1 MLTLRR
7 RVLLGAA
14 ASSALATPTFS
25 QVADELRIG
34 APLPLTGPLAPEGR
48 KQRRGYDL
56 WAKQVT
62 EAGGLEVGG
71 RRLPV
76 RIIYSDYQSAT
87 PRAVQASEQLVTGE
101 RVHALFGPFGSGAA
115 KAASTIAER
124 HRIPIIAPSA
134 SSREV
139 YDQGY
144 KYLFGTFTPN
154 ETLTE
159 PLAGLVAVTVPQ
171 AKRVA
176 VLARNDL
183 LPLALT
189 AEARRSAI
197 GRGMQVVYDE
207 KFAVGAMDVA
217 SPLTAMRAQAPD
229 WVFVGGYVNDLIQ
242 VRTQMR
248 DLGLKPSVLTM
259 IAGPAYA
266 EFTKALR
273 GAAENVS
280 SAAWWHPA
288 VRYTGEDVFGS
299 TERFNALFRATY
311 DGDEPDY
318 VEASAAAAGVVL
330 QLAAIRAGSVAG
342 PALRDA
348 LAGLDVRT
356 FYGPIRFGATGQIEG
371 LTPPVFQIQDGKTA
385 VLLPGEVSR
394 AQLRIGIA

>member
-1 MLTLRR
+1 MPKLHRRTLI
-7 RVLLGAA
+7 GIAG
-14 ASSALATPTFS
+14 SYALSTPALS
-25 QVADELRIG
+25 QAADELRIG

-56 WAKQVT
+56 WAKQVAA
-62 EAGGLEVGG
+62 AGGLDVGG

-76 RIIYSDYQSAT
+76 RIVYADYQSAT
-87 PRAVQASEQLVTGE
+87 PRAVQASEQLITGE

-124 HRIPIIAPSA
+124 HRVPMIAPSA

-159 PLAGLVAVTVPQ
+159 PLAGLVAAAVPQ

-183 LPLALT
+183 LPLALA
-189 AEARRSAI
+189 AEARRSAAA
-197 GRGMQVVYDE
+197 RGMQVVYDE
-207 KFAVGAMDVA
+207 KFAIGAMDFA
-217 SPLTAMRAQAPD
+217 SPLTAMRAQAPG
-229 WVFVGGYVNDLIQ
+229 WVFVCGYVNDLIQ

-248 DLGLKPSVLTM
+248 DLGLKPPVLTM

-288 VRYTGEDVFGS
+288 LRYTGEDVFGS
-299 TERFNALFRATY
+299 TERFNTLFKSAY
-311 DGDEPDY
+311 DDDEPDY
-318 VEASAAAAGVVL
+318 VEASAAAAGVVV
-330 QLAAIRAGSVAG
+330 QLAATRAGSVAG

-348 LAGLDVRT
+348 LASLDVRT
-356 FYGPIRFGATGQIEG
+356 FYGPIRFGANGQIDG

-385 VLLPGEVSR
+385 VLLPGEVSQ
-394 AQLRIGIA
+394 ASLRVGVA

>member
-1 MLTLRR
+1 MPTLHRR
-7 RVLLGAA
+7 TLLGIAGSWA
-14 ASSALATPTFS
+14 LSAPAWS
-25 QVADELRIG
+25 QVPDELRIG

-56 WAKQVT
+56 WAKQVAAT
-62 EAGGLEVGG
+62 GGLDVGG

-87 PRAVQASEQLVTGE
+87 PRAVQAAEQLVTGE
-101 RVHALFGPFGSGAA
+101 KVHALFGPFGSGAA

-124 HRIPIIAPSA
+124 YRVPMVAPSA

-159 PLAGLVAVTVPQ
+159 PLAGLVAAAVPQ

-183 LPLALT
+183 LPLALA
-189 AEARRSAI
+189 AEARRSATS
-197 GRGMQVVYDE
+197 RGMQVVYDE
-207 KFAVGAMDVA
+207 KFAIGAMDFA

-248 DLGLKPSVLTM
+248 DLGLKPQVLTM

-288 VRYTGEDVFGS
+288 VRYAGEDVFGS
-299 TERFNALFRATY
+299 TERFNALFKAAY
-311 DGDEPDY
+311 DNDEPDY
-318 VEASAAAAGVVL
+318 VEASAAAAGAVV
-330 QLAAIRAGSVAG
+330 QLAATRAGTVAG

-348 LAGLDVRT
+348 LESLDVRT
-356 FYGPIRFGATGQIEG
+356 FFGPVRFGANGQIEG
-371 LTPPVFQIQDGKTA
+371 LTPPVFQIQDGKAA
-385 VLLPGEVSR
+385 VLLPGEISQ
-394 AQLRIGIA
+394 ATLRVGLA